1 MADECSGLL
10 RSGGVGRGRIAVSLC
25 RARCSRMES
34 EVFSGRG
41 IADRSET
48 GETISSGR
56 DFESIVG
63 LGLAGCLE
71 DAICLE
77 SHFFALLLYYFW
89 RGEACG
95 KPYPSCLTAGGP
107 SWVRRVSPA
116 CHICEEKRQGET
128 NSGELACCCLAKRTE
143 L

>member
-10 RSGGVGRGRIAVSLC
+10 RSGRVGRGRKAATLRRI
-25 RARCSRMES
+25 RCSITES
-34 EVFSGRG
+34 EAFSGRG

-48 GETISSGR
+48 GEIISSGR

-77 SHFFALLLYYFW
+77 SQFCAFL
-89 RGEACG
+89 
-95 KPYPSCLTAGGP
+95 K
-107 SWVRRVSPA
+107 
-116 CHICEEKRQGET
+116 
-128 NSGELACCCLAKRTE
+128 NN
-143 L
+143 